1 MTGVVKDKKTLGVW
15 SSSAGQSGGDVVENG
30 GRKKGKK
37 EEEVEGGKSE
47 NVTSVCRTSS
57 EDRCPPHGGRH

>member
-30 GRKKGKK
+30 
-37 EEEVEGGKSE
+37 VNSIL
-47 NVTSVCRTSS
+47 
-57 EDRCPPHGGRH
+57 D